1 MGLTK
6 ILRSSCRQKILKAL
20 SENKEVNMMRLVRIV
35 NSTYNE
41 VDRNLRILESVGLIT
56 QQRFRR
62 KRIIRLNL
70 ENKKT
75 LAVLKA
81 LKILEAPIDTK
92 QSRKRKVNLGNSPK
106 EMTAASVS
114 NII

>member
-1 MGLTK
+1 
-6 ILRSSCRQKILKAL
+6 
-20 SENKEVNMMRLVRIV
+20 MRLVRIV

-92 QSRKRKVNLGNSPK
+92 RSRKRKVNLGNSPK

-114 NII
+114 NIT